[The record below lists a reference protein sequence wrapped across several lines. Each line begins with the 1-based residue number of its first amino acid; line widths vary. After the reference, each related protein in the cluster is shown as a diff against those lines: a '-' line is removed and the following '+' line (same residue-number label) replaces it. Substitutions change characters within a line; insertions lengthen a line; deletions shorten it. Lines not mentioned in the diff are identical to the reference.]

1 MNLRKRL
8 SLGQRMRRD
17 KLTDIRELIEVEQRQ
32 WGPRMRHI
40 ATLGEPMAG
49 LGFTG
54 VVVPNNEPTV
64 APASVSSQAEIPL
77 YTINSSG
84 TSTYMWIPAGNLRA
98 PQSLRVWAGGT
109 MTTAATTST
118 LLWTTRVG
126 SATSAVGSAS
136 NVVMG
141 STGVMAPGSVNAGG
155 IAGAAVTAAP
165 WWYEAHLG
173 IRTPG
178 TAGTAIGFFNVE
190 LPCQAPVANT
200 LTGMGGGFQFSF
212 DMTGGT
218 AWSIGITS
226 SASATTGA
234 QLQHMTIIAWD

>member
-49 LGFTG
+49 LGFAG
-54 VVVPNNEPTV
+54 VVVPNNEVVV
-64 APASVSSQAEIPL
+64 APASVSSQAEITL
-77 YTINSSG
+77 YTIASSG
-84 TSTYMWIPAGNLRA
+84 TGTWMWIPPGNLRA
-98 PQSLRVWAGGT
+98 PQSLRVFAGGT

-118 LLWTTRVG
+118 LIWTTRVG
-126 SATSAVGSAS
+126 SATASA
-136 NVVMG
+136 NNPVMG

-155 IAGAAVTAAP
+155 VAGAAVTAAP

-178 TAGTAIGFFNVE
+178 TAGTAIGWFNVE
-190 LPCQAPVANT
+190 LPCQAPVVST

-212 DMTGGT
+212 DMTVGT
-218 AWSIGITS
+218 AWGIGITS